1 MKKLTAALLMMSA
14 TVAVAAPF
22 DNSLTEEAIKKRI
35 APIGSVY
42 LAGAGAEPVAAEP
55 TGPRTGQQVYQA
67 SCFGCHGTGALG
79 APKTSADWSA
89 RASKGADVL
98 LSNAINGFNNMP
110 ARGTC
115 MDCSDDEI
123 KAAIEFMM
131 KAE

>member
-35 APIGSVY
+35 APVGTVY
-42 LAGAGAEPVAAEP
+42 LAGAEPVVAEP

-79 APKTSADWSA
+79 APKTKADWDTRLA
-89 RASKGADVL
+89 KGMDVL
-98 LSNAINGFNNMP
+98 LQHGINGFNAMP
-110 ARGTC
+110 PRGTC

-123 KAAIEFMM
+123 KDAIEFML
-131 KAE
+131 KGN

>member
-35 APIGSVY
+35 APVGSVY
-42 LAGAGAEPVAAEP
+42 LAGAEPVVAEP

-79 APKTSADWSA
+79 APKTKADWDA
-89 RASKGADVL
+89 RLAKGMDVL
-98 LSNAINGFNNMP
+98 MQHAINGFNAMP
-110 ARGTC
+110 PRGTC
-115 MDCSDDEI
+115 MNCSDDEI
-123 KAAIEFMM
+123 KGAIEFM
-131 KAE
+131 AQGN